1 MPNRNDGWNI
11 YHFLLLHA
19 LLFVLNTYTTAPTWD
34 RKKKEIKIRQGKY
47 HLAIQVGDALLSFK
61 EKNHQPRQR
70 VNHFRSIHGNLLA
83 RIRKSTILF
92 SNSETEPYWR
102 GGKKGWSLLE
112 FVSGWILAISTEF
125 YEPECHG
132 SRKKAKTSDQSE
144 QREIVFFFH
153 SLSLSFEKTNN
164 KTLELKGKKKQN
176 RKTKRQENKEK
187 KTRGPDVNAVGSGW
201 QSGWCFSPWS
211 SNRDDREKWTAC
223 EKFPFHPH
231 TWKRQKGKRK
241 KN

>member
-1 MPNRNDGWNI
+1 MVMCQTETTDGI
-11 YHFLLLHA
+11 YITFYISTLCSSSLTPTRLH
-19 LLFVLNTYTTAPTWD
+19 LHETE
-34 RKKKEIKIRQGKY
+34 KKQEIKIRQGKY

-144 QREIVFFFH
+144 QREIVFFPF
-153 SLSLSFEKTNN
+153 SLSLF
-164 KTLELKGKKKQN
+164 
-176 RKTKRQENKEK
+176 REN
-187 KTRGPDVNAVGSGW
+187 
-201 QSGWCFSPWS
+201 
-211 SNRDDREKWTAC
+211 
-223 EKFPFHPH
+223 
-231 TWKRQKGKRK
+231 
-241 KN
+241 